1 MALSD
6 FPHAPLQGAVISR
19 DMFLRAG
26 LFGLCLGFIVI
37 GLLENRDRFSDPDTL
52 YAERHH
58 ATPAENASFNR
69 EDRLDSELITG
80 SIRSTDLY

>member
-1 MALSD
+1 MALSA
-6 FPHAPLQGAVISR
+6 FTPSPSQGVAITK

-26 LFGLCLGFIVI
+26 LLGLCLGVIVI
-37 GLLENRDRFSDPDTL
+37 GLLENRDRFSNPDAL
-52 YAERHH
+52 YAERHQS
-58 ATPAENASFNR
+58 TSAENAPFNR